1 MIFCRAEPF
10 LPVTFAASEEDQKMV
25 DFMVNLWT
33 NFATHHDPT
42 PINKSWP
49 VYNPENQQKYVRL
62 RNSEIILGTDQ
73 ARDQRLTF
81 WNNVFSDFS

>member
-33 NFATHHDPT
+33 NFATYHDPT

-49 VYNPENQQKYVRL
+49 VYNQENHQKYVRL

-73 ARDQRLTF
+73 ARDQRLAF
-81 WNNVFSDFS
+81 WKTIFSDFS